1 MKGTYFNYFEGE
13 KKNTREIQ
21 QSMKNVECTQFQ

>member
-13 KKNTREIQ
+13 KNTREIQ